1 VHLTNVSFEFPTR
14 CALGSLRGVLQ
25 RVETTLIDRLINAQ
39 IILCA
44 PGRLGLALTF
54 ASGFTTSF
62 EVGDLKEANA
72 ELRRISAGIG
82 ERAA

>member
-1 VHLTNVSFEFPTR
+1 
-14 CALGSLRGVLQ
+14 
-25 RVETTLIDRLINAQ
+25 LIDRLINAQ